1 MNYKCYGGV
10 SLKRIVIKELSVVII
25 IITISIIGILKLNQ
39 TIDYQIRITDIN
51 KSIVTQDYDQAEKS
65 IRAGD
70 LKFKDIGILQQKIKE
85 GKEEQNTK

>member
-1 MNYKCYGGV
+1 M
-10 SLKRIVIKELSVVII
+10 KRIVIKELSVVII

-85 GKEEQNTK
+85 GKEAQNTK